1 MTKYTPKTTGTA
13 ISSAVRVSGSAKVLA
28 NKHRAVKREYNG
40 MTFDSG
46 RELARWQELEL
57 MQKAGAITCLRRQV
71 AFVLAESVT
80 LPDENG
86 NQRKKPDMR
95 YIADFVYCDAKI
107 GRDIVEDSKSP
118 HLRKNPLFRAKLHLM
133 KLRYGIEV
141 RLV

>member
-1 MTKYTPKTTGTA
+1 MTKSPPKTTGTA
-13 ISSAVRVSGSAKVLA
+13 NSSAVRVSGSAKVRA

-46 RELARWQELEL
+46 RELKRWQELEL

-71 AFVLAESVT
+71 AFVLARSVM
-80 LPDENG
+80 LLDDDG
-86 NQRKKPDMR
+86 KMRKKPDMR

-118 HLRKNPLFRAKLHLM
+118 HLRKDPLFRAKLHLM
-133 KLRYGIEV
+133 KLWYGIDV

>member
-1 MTKYTPKTTGTA
+1 MTKSTPKTTRTA
-13 ISSAVRVSGSAKVLA
+13 TSSAVRVSGSAKVRA

-80 LPDENG
+80 LPDEHG

-107 GRDIVEDSKSP
+107 GRDIVEDAKSP
-118 HLRKNPLFRAKLHLM
+118 HLRTNPVFRLKMHLM
-133 KLRYGIEV
+133 KLRHGIEV
-141 RLV
+141 VLV

>member
-1 MTKYTPKTTGTA
+1 MTKPTPTTTGKAT
-13 ISSAVRVSGSAKVLA
+13 SSAVRVSGNAKVRE

-46 RELARWQELEL
+46 RELKRWQELEL
-57 MQKAGAITCLRRQV
+57 MQSAGAITCLRRQV

-86 NQRKKPDMR
+86 KQRKKPDMR
-95 YIADFVYCDAKI
+95 YVADFVYCDSGI
-107 GRDIVEDSKSP
+107 SREIVEDSKSP
-118 HLRKNPLFRAKLHLM
+118 HLRKDPLFRAKLHLM

-141 RLV
+141 ILV